1 MTTLTIAMAVH
12 ASAVHAAPT
21 PPQSIAADGNTRNT
35 TVPEDNVKWRREPF
49 IGADSKKNKSTSAIS
64 TTGKKSVAE
73 SLDSTEVNV
82 QGIMQA
88 DKSFHTLIDGRAFKV
103 GDKIGRLTI
112 FEISRYRVIVQNHN
126 KEKTIYDIHKGKINR
141 GEK

>member
-12 ASAVHAAPT
+12 AFTVHAAPT
-21 PPQSIAADGNTRNT
+21 SPQSIAADGSARFT
-35 TVPEDNVKWRREPF
+35 TVPEDNAKWRREPF
-49 IGADSKKNKSTSAIS
+49 IGADSKKTKPAAPI
-64 TTGKKSVAE
+64 TTAGKKSATE
-73 SLDSTEVNV
+73 SSDSTEVNL

-88 DKSFHTLIDGRAFKV
+88 DKSFHALIDGRAFKV

-112 FEISRYRVIVQNHN
+112 FEISRYRVVVQDHN